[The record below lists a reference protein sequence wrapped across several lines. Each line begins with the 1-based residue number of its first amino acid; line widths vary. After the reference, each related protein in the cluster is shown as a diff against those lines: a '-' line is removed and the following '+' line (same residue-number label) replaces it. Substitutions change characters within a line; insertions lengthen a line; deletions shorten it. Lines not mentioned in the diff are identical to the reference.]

1 VSFQIN
7 WEIQALDQTAG
18 FLRDDPIGVAALWD
32 TVGRLADE
40 PRPDLGSLRAARRQ
54 ILAAASQRG
63 LRDVRVFGSVARGEA
78 IETSD
83 VDLLV
88 APGPDTTLFDL
99 SRFALDVEEI
109 VGRHVDVAT
118 PRGLKARIRDRV
130 LAEAVP
136 L

>member
-1 VSFQIN
+1 MPGPPEQ
-7 WEIQALDQTAG
+7 
-18 FLRDDPIGVAALWD
+18 
-32 TVGRLADE
+32 GR
-40 PRPDLGSLRAARRQ
+40 PPGLGSLRAARGQ
-54 ILAAASQRG
+54 ILAAASRRG
-63 LRDVRVFGSVARGEA
+63 LGDVRVFGSVARGEA
-78 IETSD
+78 VQTSD

-99 SRFALDVEEI
+99 SGFALDVEEI

-130 LAEAVP
+130 LAEAVA